1 MEKEVK
7 IMISDETE
15 AHPVAMLVQI
25 ASKYDST
32 VYMEVPG
39 KKVNAKSIMGM
50 MSLEL
55 KKGGMITVLADG
67 PDEAEAV
74 EGIEAFLSGAK

>member
-1 MEKEVK
+1 MPNWEVTL
-7 IMISDETE
+7 IRRSE
-15 AHPVAMLVQI
+15 
-25 ASKYDST
+25 SKYDST

-55 KKGGMITVLADG
+55 KKGGLITVLAEG

-74 EGIEAFLSGAK
+74 EGIEAFLSGDK

>member
-1 MEKEVK
+1 MEKEVR

-15 AHPVAMLVQI
+15 AHPVDMLVQI

-55 KKGGMITVLADG
+55 KKGGLITVLAEG

-74 EGIEAFLSGAK
+74 EGIEAFLSGVK